1 MNFVNLI
8 ASNLNKINQL
18 HTRFTSS
25 IVCSGLELS
34 SFCFVIQIR
43 ILAKTYYQ
51 TVMKLST
58 SVDVEESA
66 VK

>member
-1 MNFVNLI
+1 MNFYNLI
-8 ASNLNKINQL
+8 TPNLNKINQL

-34 SFCFVIQIR
+34 SVCFVIQIR
-43 ILAKTYYQ
+43 LLAKTYYQ

-58 SVDVEESA
+58 DHT
-66 VK
+66 